1 MHSDPEPQLTL
12 SKWPFYLGDLLL
24 LSIALTIAILADW
37 QLTDLQV
44 AYCVVAVALG
54 SGLFCLPYIVEYRMR
69 FLEVADDREA
79 QLRVLH
85 RQLQQFEAVLAE
97 QAAGLSELSTQ
108 ANGSSTTEQLLSAA
122 LDQLTKLQQVQ
133 ATTAEDLA
141 ALQAQFEQSSERLK
155 QAIGA
160 QDTWNALPQQFSEM
174 QAELTQRRAALEA
187 LETRL
192 LKIES
197 TTARVGQAPKKVH
210 DSGKPAQAKSRLLK
224 RAIED
229 KQDSGS
235 AAVSRILQAKAA
247 PAEQKLASAEA
258 TPSGPSQAQAKTAAV
273 EDAEPRKGNAASV
286 DVPAAQVEPTAASA
300 AVPAAPPEATEHPAP
315 QGPNPEMPPV
325 ELNPAPDFLF
335 DALPEAS
342 SSAPKQRSKKTDS
355 TVVVHALIGIGN
367 KPYLR
372 GSGGGL
378 SWEQG
383 VAMEFQEI
391 GKWRWVAPA
400 ELKAA
405 IEVQVYCND
414 EEPDQQSPQRLE
426 PGGQLELRPTF

>member
-108 ANGSSTTEQLLSAA
+108 ANGGSTTEQLLSAA

-197 TTARVGQAPKKVH
+197 TTARVGQAPKKGH

-315 QGPNPEMPPV
+315 QEP
-325 ELNPAPDFLF
+325 NPAPDLLF

>member
-37 QLTDLQV
+37 QLADLQV

-97 QAAGLSELSTQ
+97 QSAVLSELSTQ

-155 QAIGA
+155 QAIRA

-197 TTARVGQAPKKVH
+197 TTARVGQPPQKGH

-273 EDAEPRKGNAASV
+273 EDAELGKGNAASV

-315 QGPNPEMPPV
+315 Q
-325 ELNPAPDFLF
+325 ELNPAPDLLF
-335 DALPEAS
+335 DALPDAP

>member
-1 MHSDPEPQLTL
+1 LFGSIFSVMHSDPEPQLTL

-197 TTARVGQAPKKVH
+197 TTARVGQAPKKGH

-273 EDAEPRKGNAASV
+273 EDAELGKGNAASV

-315 QGPNPEMPPV
+315 Q
-325 ELNPAPDFLF
+325 ELNPAPDLLF
-335 DALPEAS
+335 AALPDAP

>member
-37 QLTDLQV
+37 QLADLQV

-155 QAIGA
+155 QAIRA

-197 TTARVGQAPKKVH
+197 TTARVGQPPQKGH

-286 DVPAAQVEPTAASA
+286 DVPAAQVESTAASA
-300 AVPAAPPEATEHPAP
+300 AVPAAPPEATENPAP
-315 QGPNPEMPPV
+315 Q
-325 ELNPAPDFLF
+325 ELNPAPDLLF

-367 KPYLR
+367 KHYLR

>member
-69 FLEVADDREA
+69 FLEVADDRAA

-197 TTARVGQAPKKVH
+197 TTARVGQAPKKGH

-258 TPSGPSQAQAKTAAV
+258 TPSGTSQAQAKTAAV

-315 QGPNPEMPPV
+315 QEPNPAAD
-325 ELNPAPDFLF
+325 LLF

>member
-1 MHSDPEPQLTL
+1 LFGSIFSVMHSDPEPQLTL

-37 QLTDLQV
+37 QLADLQV

-197 TTARVGQAPKKVH
+197 TTARVGQAPKKGH

-273 EDAEPRKGNAASV
+273 EDAELGKGNAASV
-286 DVPAAQVEPTAASA
+286 DVPAAQVESTAASA

-315 QGPNPEMPPV
+315 Q
-325 ELNPAPDFLF
+325 ELNPAPDLLF